1 MHLTVLQCADMG
13 VSHTLLHALT
23 WSLESGSWG
32 AEEEGPRRCC
42 VGKGSLA
49 ERGKGQPPRSELW
62 VCEATGAHVD
72 ECRLGV
78 LLAAP
83 VGTGMWP
90 PRRCRCGCPELWAPR
105 SSGSNACCRC
115 SVHLN
120 HARWTGQCSHGTCH
134 VAEILCSSSLE
145 WLAICLPGRAFNM

>member
-1 MHLTVLQCADMG
+1 MRGHGCITRTAA
-13 VSHTLLHALT
+13 HTDV
-23 WSLESGSWG
+23 ESRVWILGC
-32 AEEEGPRRCC
+32 RRRRATPCC

-49 ERGKGQPPRSELW
+49 ERGKGQLPRSELW

-134 VAEILCSSSLE
+134 VAEILCSFSLE